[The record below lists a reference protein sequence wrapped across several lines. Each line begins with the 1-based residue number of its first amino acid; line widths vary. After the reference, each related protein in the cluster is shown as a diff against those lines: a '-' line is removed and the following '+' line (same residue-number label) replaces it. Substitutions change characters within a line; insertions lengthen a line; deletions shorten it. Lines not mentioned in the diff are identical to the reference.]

1 MIDEKKLIA
10 EMRERQEYWKG
21 KAAEYEEVN
30 REWLSAIADGIATEY
45 TETLLMVENQ
55 PKVGEWIPC
64 SERLPENEQEV
75 EITYVKKHWK
85 TGEPLYF
92 TCRAFYTDGTMN
104 TEESDYAWNETDNWE
119 YNENLDA
126 YIIPEGWW
134 ESVSFAEEFF
144 SVDVPVIAWQPLPE
158 PYKGESSGAVAGA
171 TEEVLRSLKQDGRG
185 C

>member
-1 MIDEKKLIA
+1 MIDEKKLI
-10 EMRERQEYWKG
+10 EKSTYYPSPVSD
-21 KAAEYEEVN
+21 YEAGWNDCN
-30 REWLSAIADGIATEY
+30 RDWMKRIDE
-45 TETLLMVENQ
+45 Q